1 MQQEAIIFSKP
12 QYSKLKNQAGTL
24 EPCYTFSI
32 KIPNS
37 SLSGTVDRSEFPSD
51 DAHLLSLIKASP
63 QYISELISQF
73 ITFSA
78 QYFTRS
84 YTVQT
89 ILQYLNHK
97 LNSPIGPTAD
107 ELKEAVFTPVEIVIF
122 QGRFTLVWNATF
134 KNIVI
139 DIPDLGKTTADESS
153 TDLIPVDDIEADLS
167 QAAESI
173 QLDDS
178 SRHYQKQRVKEAQ
191 LRARL
196 AQYKAERAVTRYLNK
211 YGADTS
217 DSDWS
222 SDESD
227 SD

>member
-1 MQQEAIIFSKP
+1 MPLSK
-12 QYSKLKNQAGTL
+12 
-24 EPCYTFSI
+24 I
-32 KIPNS
+32 
-37 SLSGTVDRSEFPSD
+37 
-51 DAHLLSLIKASP
+51 LSL
-63 QYISELISQF
+63 
-73 ITFSA
+73 
-78 QYFTRS
+78 
-84 YTVQT
+84 
-89 ILQYLNHK
+89 
-97 LNSPIGPTAD
+97 
-107 ELKEAVFTPVEIVIF
+107 
-122 QGRFTLVWNATF
+122 
-134 KNIVI
+134 
-139 DIPDLGKTTADESS
+139 IPDLGKTTADESS

>member
-1 MQQEAIIFSKP
+1 
-12 QYSKLKNQAGTL
+12 
-24 EPCYTFSI
+24 
-32 KIPNS
+32 
-37 SLSGTVDRSEFPSD
+37 
-51 DAHLLSLIKASP
+51 
-63 QYISELISQF
+63 
-73 ITFSA
+73 
-78 QYFTRS
+78 
-84 YTVQT
+84 VQT

-107 ELKEAVFTPVEIVIF
+107 ELKEVVFTPVELVIF
-122 QGRFTLVWNATF
+122 QGRFTLVWSVTF

-178 SRHYQKQRVKEAQ
+178 SRHYEKQRVKEAQ

-211 YGADTS
+211 YGADAS